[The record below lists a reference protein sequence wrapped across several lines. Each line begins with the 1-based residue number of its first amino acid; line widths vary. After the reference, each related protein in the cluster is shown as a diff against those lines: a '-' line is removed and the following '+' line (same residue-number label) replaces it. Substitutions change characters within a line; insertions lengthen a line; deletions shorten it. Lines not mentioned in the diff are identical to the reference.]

1 MDGPG
6 DRVKKAGE
14 RARERWREA
23 AGEVRGREEGGREMR
38 GSDATEK
45 RVKKKKKKTAA
56 RGSEITFHEVLG
68 SI

>member
-14 RARERWREA
+14 RQRWTEA
-23 AGEVRGREEGGREMR
+23 AGEVRGRKEGGREMR

-45 RVKKKKKKTAA
+45 RVKKKKNCGERK
-56 RGSEITFHEVLG
+56 
-68 SI
+68 